1 MLIWTFSYIAKYLT
15 TWYVVLKLS
24 AEKLKWS
31 YNQAKDKKY
40 LWLFRNGEI
49 LVHVR
54 IPFLKWVIS
63 TICQFKTE
71 TRYNKKIYSKLTY

>member
-40 LWLFRNGEI
+40 LWLFRNGEN
-49 LVHVR
+49 
-54 IPFLKWVIS
+54 FGA
-63 TICQFKTE
+63 C
-71 TRYNKKIYSKLTY
+71 